1 MMEHISCAKGHGF
14 VVNLDEKLFHME
26 VLVTVLFQPASI
38 HALII
43 FVLS

>member
-26 VLVTVLFQPASI
+26 VLVTVYFNLQQSM
-38 HALII
+38 H
-43 FVLS
+43 

>member
-1 MMEHISCAKGHGF
+1 MMEHISCAKGRGF

-26 VLVTVLFQPASI
+26 VLVTLFQPTAI

-43 FVLS
+43 LS

>member
-1 MMEHISCAKGHGF
+1 MMEHISCAKGRGF

-26 VLVTVLFQPASI
+26 VLVTVYSTYSNPCTNY
-38 HALII
+38 